1 MRDYIKQA
9 RKDKRRMAVNS
20 STMPSIDGYII
31 SSVTDVWSG
40 SLGTKVKSQTA
51 SVFANEC
58 FN

>member
-1 MRDYIKQA
+1 
-9 RKDKRRMAVNS
+9 MAVNS

-31 SSVTDVWSG
+31 SSVTAVWGG